1 MSDIIR
7 EVDEELRRE
16 NWEKLWKAY
25 GKYVVGAA
33 LAIVL
38 VTAAVVGWREYS
50 QYRSRQAGDAF
61 AAAIAQAETSADPGA
76 AAAALEAYA
85 ADAPAGYAALAQ
97 FRVARLRALDGDRAA
112 AVAIYDALAQN
123 GDVEPLLQDLAKLY
137 SVRLQIGGADAAAL
151 NALLEP
157 LAADGS
163 PWRYS
168 ARELKAAVA
177 LQAGDRETARSVYAQ
192 LADDLSAPQQL
203 RARAA
208 EMLRAIG
215 P

>member
-16 NWEKLWKAY
+16 NWEKLWKSY
-25 GKYVVGAA
+25 GKYVIGAA
-33 LAIVL
+33 VGIVL

-61 AAAIAQAETSADPGA
+61 ASVIAETETGDDPAKA
-76 AAAALEAYA
+76 ARDLESYA
-85 ADAPAGYAALAQ
+85 VSAPAGYATLAR
-97 FRVARLRALDGDRAA
+97 FREARYRALNGDKAG
-112 AVAIYDALAQN
+112 AVALYDELA
-123 GDVEPLLQDLAKLY
+123 DDSSVEPLFRDLAKLY
-137 SVRLQIGGADAAAL
+137 SVRLQIGEADAATLTAR
-151 NALLEP
+151 LEP
-157 LAADGS
+157 LSAEDNA
-163 PWRYS
+163 WRYS
-168 ARELKAAVA
+168 ARELKAIIA
-177 LQAGDRETARSVYAQ
+177 LQAGDTEEARKAYAQ
-192 LADDLSAPQQL
+192 LADDLSAPQQQ